1 MKKARILLAALV
13 LSTVLLFPACSN
25 NNSASDNSTASTAS
39 TVSTVAPADNTST
52 EAPADNTA
60 STVSTT
66 DTPAPTG
73 ALSASDL
80 VGNWQFAINEN
91 TIDNI
96 LQSMNNSGTSTGL
109 QGLELFTNEELI
121 SIIGAEAELITFTF
135 NADGTLSE
143 TLNVSGL
150 KDAMKKMYTELIAI
164 LKTKDMAAAAQVFG
178 APADQLQSMLD
189 QQGMNWEQYLD
200 AMGESMNSSLD
211 AMTDEML
218 TAGFGDAKIENG
230 VAQLASCT
238 YRIENDK
245 VIFDDTKSVTTLSY
259 NGTALVV
266 EDVTSSTSETDA
278 SAPLSFVKGLEL
290 VKVS

>member
-25 NNSASDNSTASTAS
+25 NNSASDNGTASTAS
-39 TVSTVAPADNTST
+39 TAAPADNTST

-73 ALSASDL
+73 ALSTSDL

-96 LQSMNNSGTSTGL
+96 LQSMNHSGTSTGL
-109 QGLELFTNEELI
+109 QGLELFTKQELI

-143 TLNVSGL
+143 ALNVSDL
-150 KDAMKKMYTELIAI
+150 KDAMKKMYAELIAI
-164 LKTKDMAAAAQVFG
+164 LKTKDMATAAQVFG

-200 AMGESMNSSLD
+200 AMGENMNSSLD

-218 TAGFGDAKIENG
+218 TAGFGNAKIENG

-259 NGTALVV
+259 NGTALVA

-278 SAPLSFVKGLEL
+278 STPLSFVKGLEL